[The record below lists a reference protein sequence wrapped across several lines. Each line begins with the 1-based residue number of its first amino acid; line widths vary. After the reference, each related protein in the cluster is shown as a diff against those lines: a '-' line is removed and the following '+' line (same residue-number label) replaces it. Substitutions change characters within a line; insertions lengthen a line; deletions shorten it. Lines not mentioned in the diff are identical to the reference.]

1 MGKTFNTG
9 TLVNGLS
16 TDASGNVGINTS
28 SPAYRLDV
36 TGTGRFTGTL
46 IVETSSSPGLN
57 IIKDA
62 SVDNRYIRL
71 TNSQASSKNW
81 DIINQ
86 TNSLSNNFQIF
97 NSTDGVSGLTITP
110 TGNIGI
116 GTTSPTTRLTIG
128 RVDSTNEGG
137 QIDLCRASDN
147 TNAFG
152 IDVFGNT
159 TAPSLRFIDNV
170 ASAARM
176 VITGTGNVGIGTTA
190 PDNLLD
196 VYGTATNTT
205 RIRVRGTTNFALFQ
219 AQNDSS
225 SAFYLG
231 IDSSTASGFNVGN
244 YSRCIWSGGAYPL
257 VFATNDVE
265 RMRITSGGDITM
277 GSGGQIQTTGG
288 YFRLRTSTGTTTG
301 LIIQKSTWTGS
312 GSDFT
317 MSFAAEGG
325 YGLSFFTNGSAT
337 ERMTLTTGG
346 NLIVNSGYTYINGEG
361 NGLAIDSGTASVA
374 RTGFMKY
381 PGFEGMLVSGSGTK
395 VRLCHRVD
403 SDYVIGGTPS
413 IREDLVIQTNGAVT
427 IPGSLSKGSG
437 SFKIDHPLDSKKD
450 THHLVHS
457 FVESPQANN
466 IYRGKV
472 QLVNGSAEINL
483 DEVSTMTEGTFVL
496 LNREIH
502 TYTSNET
509 DWDAVRGKVEGNIL
523 IIECQNN
530 QSNAVV
536 SWLVIGER
544 QDKHIMDTDW
554 TDDNGKVIVEPLK
567 D

>member
-1 MGKTFNTG
+1 MGKSFNTG

-16 TDASGNVGINTS
+16 TDANGNV
-28 SPAYRLDV
+28 A
-36 TGTGRFTGTL
+36 
-46 IVETSSSPGLN
+46 
-57 IIKDA
+57 
-62 SVDNRYIRL
+62 
-71 TNSQASSKNW
+71 
-81 DIINQ
+81 
-86 TNSLSNNFQIF
+86 
-97 NSTDGVSGLTITP
+97 
-110 TGNIGI
+110 IGI
-116 GTTSPTTRLTIG
+116 ASPTTRLTIG

-152 IDVFGNT
+152 IDVFGST
-159 TAPSLRFIDNV
+159 TTPSLRFIDNV

-176 VITGTGNVGIGTTA
+176 VITGTGNIGINTSSPDTLLHLSATQGALKIASTSTSGANAPILTFFHPGNDEFRISGGDGLRFLSSGVNERMRITGAGNVGIGTTA

-219 AQNDSS
+219 AQNDSG

-244 YSRCIWSGGAYPL
+244 YSRIIWSGGSYPL